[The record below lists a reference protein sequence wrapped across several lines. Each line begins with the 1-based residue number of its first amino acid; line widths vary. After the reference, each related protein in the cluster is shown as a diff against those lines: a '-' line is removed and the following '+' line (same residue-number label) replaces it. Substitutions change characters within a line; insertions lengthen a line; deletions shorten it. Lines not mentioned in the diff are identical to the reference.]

1 MIKIVILGIVQGLT
15 EFLPIS
21 SSGHLAILEK
31 FFGISQPVTITAFL
45 HFGTF
50 LSVLVFFYRPILE
63 ILGGLFKGEK
73 EHVHY
78 SLKIILGSVPIV
90 VIGLLFRVKIK
101 QSFEDITIITIF
113 LGITGVILL
122 LTSLVKKGA
131 DRVSFLSATI
141 IGIGQMFAVLPG
153 ISRSGMTIS
162 AGLFSKVSPD
172 NAFKFSFI
180 LSLPAVFGA
189 NLLELKNISHIENP
203 MAVVIGLGCS
213 FVFGIIALKILHG
226 LVNRRFHLFGFY
238 CLLLSII
245 LIILLFLK

>member
-31 FFGISQPVTITAFL
+31 FFGISQPVAITAFL

-50 LSVLVFFYRPILE
+50 LAVLVFFYRPILE
-63 ILGGLFKGEK
+63 ILGGLFRGEK
-73 EHVHY
+73 EQVHY
-78 SLKIILGSVPIV
+78 FFKIILGSVPIV
-90 VIGLLFRVKIK
+90 VIGLLFRAKIE
-101 QSFEDITIITIF
+101 QSFEDITVITIF

-122 LTSLVKKGA
+122 LTSLVKRGTE
-131 DRVSFLSATI
+131 RVSFLSAII

-189 NLLELKNISHIENP
+189 NLLELKNVSHIENP

-213 FVFGIIALKILHG
+213 FLFGIIALKILRG
-226 LVNRRFHLFGFY
+226 FVNRRFHLFGFY

-245 LIILLFLK
+245 LLFLK